1 MNYCFSTGFEMTSK
15 YASVIDQ
22 YIHDGHGSSNTVTF
36 QCTTHVTYNYVVNC
50 LEKKEK
56 IKLVPVQV
64 LLQSIIV
71 HSSTLHNVYS

>member
-1 MNYCFSTGFEMTSK
+1 MTSK

-50 LEKKEK
+50 LKKK
-56 IKLVPVQV
+56 KDKVCTRASSPPKYYGTQQYTTQCLLIKA
-64 LLQSIIV
+64 
-71 HSSTLHNVYS
+71 